1 MRRIFGQQKIMITGN
16 PALGR
21 ISRMNEGVAVTETAT
36 YGGIARKSIFLV
48 LLTFISAIASFIG
61 FSFMD
66 IYANFNLI
74 IGLLIGSGILTFI
87 LGFVA
92 ILNPNATK
100 IAGSIY
106 AVLQGLTMGFTAL
119 MVTYWGFGGEV
130 FSALLATIGVFG
142 IMMILYS
149 TGIIRVG
156 SGFRKF
162 MISALIGMLF
172 VNLVLFLIAL
182 IGGIGGNMWMMFFGN
197 GPLAIG
203 INVVMV
209 ILASL
214 MILLDL
220 NRMTMIVQ
228 AGLDKRFEWVASFG
242 LLITLIWLYMEFLR
256 LFIRIASRS
265 R

>member
-1 MRRIFGQQKIMITGN
+1 MIFNGN

-21 ISRMNEGVAVTETAT
+21 IHRMSETAEVANPAT
-36 YGGIARKSIFLV
+36 YGGIAKKSIFLV
-48 LLTFISAIASFIG
+48 LLTFFTAVGSFFG
-61 FSFMD
+61 F
-66 IYANFNLI
+66 YLTGLYENFGLTL
-74 IGLLIGSGILTFI
+74 GLLIGSSILSFI
-87 LGFVA
+87 LAMVAIFNPNVTKVAGTAYAFLQGFV
-92 ILNPNATK
+92 
-100 IAGSIY
+100 
-106 AVLQGLTMGFTAL
+106 MGFTAL
-119 MVTYWGFGGEV
+119 MVTMAGFGGEV

-162 MISALIGMLF
+162 MISALLGIVF
-172 VNLVLFLIAL
+172 VNLLLFLVAL
-182 IGGIGGNMWMMFFGN
+182 IGGGINGNLWHLFFGN
-197 GPLAIG
+197 SFFAIG

-209 ILASL
+209 IIASL
-214 MILLDL
+214 MILMDL